1 MLGVISPTG
10 SSTRKDANAWRDR
23 IFRIFYLY
31 RYLIIFVFIP
41 VAIVAAYY
49 YIIAS
54 DQYETRVDFVI
65 RKADVAGPQIGAGQV
80 LGFNLGGSAVSS
92 EAYLVNDYLLS
103 SEAVERLRQKHGLVE
118 RFTHPSVDLFSRL
131 WSDRPSPETLLKYYR
146 GHVTFTIDPETGITH
161 SAIRAFSPDDAYSI
175 GSALLKMGEEKI
187 NQLNIRTYRDQV
199 THARNE
205 TELAATA
212 LKRAE
217 SALTQYRRIHDDIDP
232 EGAGK
237 AQVTM
242 VSNLTAGLTTAR
254 ARLAAMDG
262 VISPS
267 SPQYQAMLSQ
277 VRALEAQ
284 VAGQSRRIAGGGRSI
299 AAVLGGYESLKVER
313 EVAVRRY
320 ATASTVYETARSEA
334 ERKQSYLIRIVEPNR
349 AVKALYPERGKIVG
363 TVFLTLL
370 FAYAIGWL
378 LVQGI
383 KEHQI

>member
-1 MLGVISPTG
+1 MLGVISPLDPSAKKTA
-10 SSTRKDANAWRDR
+10 SAWRGR
-23 IFRIFYLY
+23 PSRVFYLY
-31 RYLIIFVFIP
+31 RYLILFVIVP
-41 VAIVAAYY
+41 VALVAAYY

-65 RKADVAGPQIGAGQV
+65 RKADVAGPQLGAGQL

-118 RFTHPSVDLFSRL
+118 RFTRPSVDLFSRL

-146 GHVTFTIDPETGITH
+146 AHVSFTVDPETGITH

-175 GSALLKMGEEKI
+175 GTALLGMGEEKI

-199 THARNE
+199 THARSE
-205 TELAATA
+205 TDLAA
-212 LKRAE
+212 
-217 SALTQYRRIHDDIDP
+217 SALQQAERALTEYRRTHNDIDP
-232 EGAGK
+232 EGTGK

-242 VSNLTAGLTTAR
+242 VSNLTAGLTTAL

-262 VISPS
+262 VISHS

-299 AAVLGGYESLKVER
+299 ASVLGGYESLKVER
-313 EVAVRRY
+313 EAAVRRY
-320 ATASTVYETARSEA
+320 ATASTVYEAARSEA
-334 ERKQSYLIRIVEPNR
+334 ERKQSYLIRVVEPNR